1 MRYFATDLF
10 ANRVVM
16 VTGASGTIGAEL
28 AWQFGGHG
36 AQVVL
41 TARNQERLAAT
52 YRSLDAL
59 GVDALTVA
67 CDVRDEEAVQRA
79 VMQATD
85 HFGVIDVLINN
96 AGANF
101 YAPAAK
107 MSHRSLQTIID
118 IDVFGTFHFTRAA
131 LDGMIERQGGVIL
144 SILVPHPERGFP
156 FYSHAGAA
164 KAAIQSLTASWAREW
179 GQYGIRVNAVGLG
192 PIPSRGTST
201 SMLVGDPRMDRTFDA
216 SIPHT
221 ATGRLGTP
229 ADVSAAALFLC
240 SDAASFI
247 TGVTLTVDGGIS
259 LPPAT
264 IPERDS

>member
-10 ANRVVM
+10 VNRVVM

-28 AWQFGGHG
+28 ARQFGGHG

-41 TARNQERLAAT
+41 TGRNQERLAAT
-52 YRSLDAL
+52 HRSLDVL

-67 CDVRDEEAVQRA
+67 CDVRDEEAVQG
-79 VMQATD
+79 VITQATD

-101 YAPAAK
+101 YAPATK
-107 MSHRSLQTIID
+107 MSHRTLQTAIEIN
-118 IDVFGTFHFTRAA
+118 VFGTFHFTQAA
-131 LDGMIERQGGVIL
+131 LGGMIERRGGVIL
-144 SILVPHPERGFP
+144 SILDPHPERGFP
-156 FYSHAGAA
+156 FYSHTGAA
-164 KAAIQSLTASWAREW
+164 RAAVQSLTASWAREW
-179 GQYGIRVNAVGLG
+179 GPYGIRVNAVGLG
-192 PIPSRGTST
+192 PTPSRGTRT
-201 SMLVGDPRMDRTFDA
+201 SMLVGDPRTNRTLDA
-216 SIPHT
+216 VIPRT
-221 ATGRLGTP
+221 ATGRLGAP

-247 TGVTLTVDGGIS
+247 TGVTLTVDGGLS